1 MELEGSLPEY
11 MHVHLKSWFIQ
22 LGTMHFIDI
31 PFNLDLKD
39 EDQLA
44 KHAKKVY
51 NNLEALSRY
60 VIYCFVLILYTER
73 VVNTSSRSSTPIVIP
88 AMETCLS
95 MSTMPF
101 LPVK

>member
-11 MHVHLKSWFIQ
+11 MHIHLKSWFIQ

-60 VIYCFVLILYTER
+60 VIC
-73 VVNTSSRSSTPIVIP
+73 
-88 AMETCLS
+88 
-95 MSTMPF
+95 
-101 LPVK
+101 